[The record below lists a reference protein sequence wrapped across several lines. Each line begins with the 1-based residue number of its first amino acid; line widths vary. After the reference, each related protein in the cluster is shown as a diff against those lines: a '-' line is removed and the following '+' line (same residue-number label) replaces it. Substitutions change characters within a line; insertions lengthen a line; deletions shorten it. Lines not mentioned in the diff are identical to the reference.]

1 MSVFFIDDTLERALP
16 VEGCSGWEACGARQR
31 LCWRMIG
38 WC

>member
-16 VEGCSGWEACGARQR
+16 VEGCSGWEAWSPDRKLG
-31 LCWRMIG
+31 WRMIG